1 MVKLSGESAERLKE
15 WYEKSQFKA
24 LNLVTVPYMGI
35 EPVRDLCEA
44 VIESGGRLL
53 YITGDE
59 KDSQLLTDA
68 LFDGITPEGLEHNLT
83 ICGYQEALSESGE
96 YDLAIY
102 DDINSFPYR
111 RKVEVQNLIGYI
123 FPRCK
128 RLIAYSFEEIL
139 LNVETV
145 EIPMGGTGEYVSE
158 PRIIET
164 RVNIEDEIPVS
175 IYEYL
180 MWFVYEKKNV
190 LVFTGDRIKSRRLT
204 RYLAKVD
211 DSIMAYVTDVNTVG
225 TMGMVELVKDTERA
239 HIFVTDDLDD
249 YLGVPVN
256 FEIIVHGADSTKFN
270 YRELLFLCLRSG
282 YCNDENGEVIFL
294 CQTQTP
300 DIERTKNMTRH
311 FNKVLWEKGYMSES

>member
-1 MVKLSGESAERLKE
+1 MGKLSDELTKGLKE
-15 WYEKSQFKA
+15 WFQRSKSKA
-24 LNLVTVPYMGI
+24 LNLVAVPYMGI
-35 EPVRDLCEA
+35 EPVREICES
-44 VIESGGRLL
+44 VLESDGRVL

-59 KDSQLLTDA
+59 KESQLLMDA
-68 LFDGITPEGLEHNLT
+68 LFDGITPEGLEQNLT
-83 ICGYQEALSESGE
+83 VCGYQDALSASGE

-102 DDINSFPYR
+102 DDLNSFPYR

-128 RLIAYSFEEIL
+128 KLIAFSFEEIL
-139 LNVETV
+139 LNVETI

-164 RVNIEDEIPVS
+164 RVNIDDEIPVS

-180 MWFVYEKKNV
+180 LWFVYEKKNV
-190 LVFTGDRIKSRRLT
+190 LIFTGDRIKSRRLT

-211 DSIMAYVTDVNTVG
+211 DSIMGYVIDVNTVG
-225 TMGMVELVKDTERA
+225 TMGMSELVKDTEKA
-239 HIFVTDDLDD
+239 HIFVTDDIDD
-249 YLGVPVN
+249 FLGVPVN
-256 FEIIVHGADSTKFN
+256 FEIIVHGADSIQFS

-311 FNKVLWEKGYMSES
+311 FNKVLWEKGYMSGS

>member
-1 MVKLSGESAERLKE
+1 MAGDLSKRLIE
-15 WYEKSQFKA
+15 WYESSSGKA
-24 LNLVTVPYMGI
+24 MNLVAVPYMGL
-35 EPVRDLCEA
+35 EPVRELCET
-44 VIESGGRLL
+44 VLESKGRLL

-59 KDSQLLTDA
+59 KESQLVLDM
-68 LFDGITPEGLEHNLT
+68 LFDGAIPEGLEDNLT
-83 ICGYQEALSESGE
+83 ICGYQDALSASGE
-96 YDLAIY
+96 YDLVIY

-111 RKVEVQNLIGYI
+111 RKVEVQNLVGYI

-164 RVNIEDEIPVS
+164 RVNIDDEIPVS

-180 MWFVYEKKNV
+180 LWFVYEKKNV
-190 LVFTGDRIKSRRLT
+190 LVFTGDRIKSRRLS

-211 DSIMAYVTDVNTVG
+211 DSIMAFVTDVNLVG
-225 TMGMVELVKDTERA
+225 TQGMAEMVKDTSRA

-249 YLGVPVN
+249 FLGVPVN
-256 FEIIVHGADSTKFN
+256 FEIIVHGADSPEFN
-270 YRELLFLCLRSG
+270 YRELLFLCIRSG
-282 YCNDENGEVIFL
+282 YCNAENGEVIFL
-294 CQTQTP
+294 CQNQTQ
-300 DIERTKNMTRH
+300 DIEKAKNMTRH
-311 FNKVLWEKGYMSES
+311 FNKVLWEKGYMSE

>member
-1 MVKLSGESAERLKE
+1 LSGELAERLKE
-15 WYEKSQFKA
+15 WYEKSLNKA
-24 LNLVTVPYMGI
+24 LNLVAVPYMGI
-35 EPVRDLCEA
+35 GPVRELCES
-44 VIESGGRLL
+44 VLESNGRIL

-68 LFDGITPEGLEHNLT
+68 LFDGILPEGLEQNLT
-83 ICGYQEALSESGE
+83 ICGYQDALSASGE

-102 DDINSFPYR
+102 DDVNSFPFR
-111 RKVEVQNLIGYI
+111 RKVEIQNLIGYI

-128 RLIAYSFEEIL
+128 RLVAYSFEEIL
-139 LNVETV
+139 LNVESL

-164 RVNIEDEIPVS
+164 RVNIDDEIPVS

-180 MWFVYEKKNV
+180 LWFVYEKKNV
-190 LVFTGDRIKSRRLT
+190 LLFTGDRIKTRRLT

-211 DSIMAYVTDVNTVG
+211 DSIMSYVTDVNMVG
-225 TMGMVELVKDTERA
+225 TLGMTELVKDTTRA
-239 HIFVTDDLDD
+239 HIFFTDDIDD
-249 YLGVPVN
+249 FIKVPVN
-256 FEIIVHGADSTKFN
+256 FEIIVHGADSPQYN

-282 YCNDENGEVIFL
+282 YCNNENGEVIFL
-294 CQTQTP
+294 CQAQTP

-311 FNKVLWEKGYMSES
+311 FNKVLWEKGYTSES

>member
-1 MVKLSGESAERLKE
+1 MSDESAKRLKE
-15 WYEKSQFKA
+15 WYQKSQQRA
-24 LNLVTVPYMGI
+24 LNLVAVPYMGI
-35 EPVRDLCEA
+35 GPVRELCES
-44 VIESGGRLL
+44 VLESNGRLL

-68 LFDGITPEGLEHNLT
+68 LFDGIMPEGLERNLT
-83 ICGYQEALSESGE
+83 ICGYLEALSVSGE

-102 DDINSFPYR
+102 DDVNSFPYR
-111 RKVEVQNLIGYI
+111 RKGEVQNLIGYI
-123 FPRCK
+123 FPRSK
-128 RLIAYSFEEIL
+128 RLVAYSFEEIL

-164 RVNIEDEIPVS
+164 RVNIDDEIPVS

-180 MWFVYEKKNV
+180 LWFVYEKKNV
-190 LVFTGDRIKSRRLT
+190 LVFTGDRIKSRRLS

-225 TMGMVELVKDTERA
+225 TIGMAELVKDTSRA

-249 YLGVPVN
+249 FLGVPVN
-256 FEIIVHGADSTKFN
+256 FEIIVHGADSPQFN
-270 YRELLFLCLRSG
+270 YRELVFLCLRSG
-282 YCNDENGEVIFL
+282 YCNEENGEVIFL

>member
-1 MVKLSGESAERLKE
+1 MSGELAERLKE
-15 WYEKSQFKA
+15 WYEKSLNKA

-35 EPVRDLCEA
+35 GPVRELCES
-44 VIESGGRLL
+44 VLESDGRLL

-59 KDSQLLTDA
+59 KDSQLLTDT
-68 LFDGITPEGLEHNLT
+68 LFDGILPEGLEQNLT
-83 ICGYQEALSESGE
+83 ICGYQDALSASGE

-102 DDINSFPYR
+102 DDVNSFPFR
-111 RKVEVQNLIGYI
+111 RKGEVQNLIGYI

-128 RLIAYSFEEIL
+128 RLIVYSFEEIL
-139 LNVETV
+139 LNVESF

-164 RVNIEDEIPVS
+164 RVNIDDEIPVS

-180 MWFVYEKKNV
+180 LWFVYEKKNV

-211 DSIMAYVTDVNTVG
+211 DSIMSYVTDVNMVG
-225 TMGMVELVKDTERA
+225 TLGMTELVKDTTRA
-239 HIFVTDDLDD
+239 HIFFADDIDD
-249 YLGVPVN
+249 FIKVPVN
-256 FEIIVHGADSTKFN
+256 FEIIVHGADSPQYN

-294 CQTQTP
+294 CQAQTP

-311 FNKVLWEKGYMSES
+311 FNKVLWEKGYTSES

>member
-1 MVKLSGESAERLKE
+1 MTGELAERLKE
-15 WYEKSQFKA
+15 WYEKSSNRA
-24 LNLVTVPYMGI
+24 LNLVAVPYMGI
-35 EPVRDLCEA
+35 GPVRELCES
-44 VIESGGRLL
+44 VLESGGRLL

-59 KDSQLLTDA
+59 KDSQLLIDA
-68 LFDGITPEGLEHNLT
+68 LFDGILPDGLDQNLT
-83 ICGYQEALSESGE
+83 ICGYQDALSASGE

-102 DDINSFPYR
+102 DDVNSFPFR
-111 RKVEVQNLIGYI
+111 RKVEIQNLIGYI

-128 RLIAYSFEEIL
+128 RLVAYSFEEIF
-139 LNVETV
+139 LNVESL

-164 RVNIEDEIPVS
+164 RVNIDDEIPVS

-180 MWFVYEKKNV
+180 LWFVYEKKNV

-211 DSIMAYVTDVNTVG
+211 DSIMSYVTDVNMVG
-225 TMGMVELVKDTERA
+225 TLGMAELVKDTASA
-239 HIFVTDDLDD
+239 HIFFTDDIDD
-249 YLGVPVN
+249 FIKVPVN
-256 FEIIVHGADSTKFN
+256 FEIIVHGADSPQYS

-294 CQTQTP
+294 CQTQTQ

-311 FNKVLWEKGYMSES
+311 FNKVLWEKGYTSES

>member
-1 MVKLSGESAERLKE
+1 MSGELAERLKE
-15 WYEKSQFKA
+15 WYEKSLNKA
-24 LNLVTVPYMGI
+24 LNLVAVPYMGI
-35 EPVRDLCEA
+35 GPVRELCES
-44 VIESGGRLL
+44 VLESNGRIL

-68 LFDGITPEGLEHNLT
+68 LFDGILPEGLEQNLT
-83 ICGYQEALSESGE
+83 ICGYQDALSASGE

-102 DDINSFPYR
+102 DDVNSFPFR
-111 RKVEVQNLIGYI
+111 RKVEIQNLIGYI

-128 RLIAYSFEEIL
+128 RLVAYSFEEIL
-139 LNVETV
+139 LNVESL

-164 RVNIEDEIPVS
+164 RVNIDDEIPVS

-180 MWFVYEKKNV
+180 LWFVYEKKNV
-190 LVFTGDRIKSRRLT
+190 LLFTGDRIKTRRLT

-211 DSIMAYVTDVNTVG
+211 DSIMSYVTDVNMVG
-225 TMGMVELVKDTERA
+225 TLGMTELVKDTTRA
-239 HIFVTDDLDD
+239 HIFFTDDIDD
-249 YLGVPVN
+249 FIKVPVN
-256 FEIIVHGADSTKFN
+256 FEIIVHGADSPQYN

-282 YCNDENGEVIFL
+282 YCNNENGEVIFL
-294 CQTQTP
+294 CQAQTP

-311 FNKVLWEKGYMSES
+311 FNKVLWEKGYTSES

>member
-1 MVKLSGESAERLKE
+1 MAGDLSKRLIE
-15 WYEKSQFKA
+15 WYEKSSSKA
-24 LNLVTVPYMGI
+24 LNLVAVPYMGV
-35 EPVRDLCEA
+35 EPVRELCEA
-44 VIESGGRLL
+44 VLKLNGRLL

-59 KDSQLLTDA
+59 KESQLILDT
-68 LFDGITPEGLEHNLT
+68 LFDGAIPEGLEDNLT
-83 ICGYQEALSESGE
+83 ICGYQDALSASGE

-111 RKVEVQNLIGYI
+111 RKVEVQNLVGYI

-128 RLIAYSFEEIL
+128 RLITYSFEEIL

-164 RVNIEDEIPVS
+164 RVNIDDEIPVS

-180 MWFVYEKKNV
+180 LWFVYEKKNV
-190 LVFTGDRIKSRRLT
+190 LVFTGDRIKSRRLS

-225 TMGMVELVKDTERA
+225 TMGMAEMVKDTSRA

-249 YLGVPVN
+249 FLGVPVN
-256 FEIIVHGADSTKFN
+256 FEIIVHGADSPEFN
-270 YRELLFLCLRSG
+270 YRELLFLCIRSG
-282 YCNDENGEVIFL
+282 YCNSENGEVIFL
-294 CQTQTP
+294 CQNQTQ
-300 DIERTKNMTRH
+300 DIEKAKNMTRH
-311 FNKVLWEKGYMSES
+311 FNKVLWEKGYMSE